1 MKKWVVFIFLSV
13 MMLPAGLKAEDF
25 LGAPVIPGG
34 KMTLKT
40 ESRLEMTA
48 PVSHDKVVEF
58 YQEALAGYQDIKFRD
73 WKDYTYIEDD
83 GNLSWHSITIS
94 KQDTEGATIV
104 IVKDNHRQGQLD
116 LDYRDPG
123 FKIYWCV
130 CRASFAA
137 DRDVHFRSDYLQVLQ
152 GGCPAIRV
160 KWRMIGKPVV
170 LSFDTTSSL
179 DSTK

>member
-1 MKKWVVFIFLSV
+1 MKKWVVCIFLSV
-13 MMLPAGLKAEDF
+13 MILPAGLTAEDF

-104 IVKDNHRQGQLD
+104 IVKDNWTWIIGTL
-116 LDYRDPG
+116 
-123 FKIYWCV
+123 
-130 CRASFAA
+130 
-137 DRDVHFRSDYLQVLQ
+137 VL
-152 GGCPAIRV
+152 RY
-160 KWRMIGKPVV
+160 IGVFVV
-170 LSFDTTSSL
+170 LLLLLVGMSISGAIISRFFKEDAQPSA
-179 DSTK
+179 

>member
-1 MKKWVVFIFLSV
+1 MKKWFVFILISV

-58 YQEALAGYQDIKFRD
+58 YQEALTGYQDIKFRD

-104 IVKDNHRQGQLD
+104 IVKDSWTW
-116 LDYRDPG
+116 
-123 FKIYWCV
+123 I
-130 CRASFAA
+130 
-137 DRDVHFRSDYLQVLQ
+137 
-152 GGCPAIRV
+152 
-160 KWRMIGKPVV
+160 IGTLILRYIGVFVV
-170 LSFDTTSSL
+170 LLLLLVGMSISGAIISRFLKEDPQPSA
-179 DSTK
+179 